1 MMRKNKLDYTELNQA
16 IVIGKKVLHI
26 MYVVAL
32 IGSLYIFI
40 VVGKE
45 TGLFK
50 ILLTILKII
59 SPLFIGMLIAWILN
73 PLVTWFQKQG
83 LKRILA
89 TLLVYF
95 VIFGSSTL
103 LLMTLIPTFYSQIV
117 ELTTSFQ
124 STLDS
129 IKSWA
134 DSLFENLNKINGINA
149 MEIKESIFDEI
160 TILFSKYVESI
171 PEIAI
176 AAVSSVISGLGTF
189 LVSIVMA
196 FFFLVGFENMGSL
209 VGFLPKKTQD
219 TTKELL
225 IEVDV
230 ASRSFL
236 VGSIIDCIFIFIIS
250 SIGMYFVGLKAPLM
264 FGLFCGIT
272 NIIPYI
278 GPYIGG
284 APAVLVAF
292 TQSTTTGFLTLLVIG
307 VIQML
312 EGNILQP
319 MILSKT
325 TKLHP
330 VSIMLGLLVFGYY
343 FGIAG
348 MILSTPLMA
357 AVKAIVLYFDKKYD
371 ILNFN

>member
-89 TLLVYF
+89 TLLLYF
-95 VIFGSSTL
+95 VLFGSSTL

-176 AAVSSVISGLGTF
+176 TAVSSVISGLGTF

>member
-176 AAVSSVISGLGTF
+176 TAVSSVISGLGTF